1 MTTLAPGDI
10 AITSYYADGADA
22 TTDNFSFVSLVPLT
36 AGTVVYFTD
45 AGWLTTGGFFGA
57 TEDVVT
63 YTVPPGG
70 LAAGT
75 VITLNGLS
83 FNVNGDSI
91 IAYQS
96 PTPTTGPFTNVFG
109 VDFADSNTAWE
120 PEAINTTTS
129 ALPAGLTA
137 GTTGLAFA
145 QDNGAYTGPLTGTR
159 EQILANIA
167 NPANW
172 TLTNNAT
179 PVTAPP
185 VGFVVDAT
193 VHADALATTE
203 TGVLTG
209 SVFADN
215 GLGADVNA
223 TALTEINGVAAGIGT
238 PITLT
243 SGALLTLNADGTF
256 SYDPNGA
263 FEALGGAASGA
274 SNITATDSFTYTAN
288 GGGVGVVTVTV
299 NGVDTGHDFL
309 IGTAGADI
317 ISAGI
322 GNDIVN
328 GLDGDDSLSGGAG
341 GDILNGGLGADTL
354 NGDDGADKLNGDD
367 GADILNGGAGN
378 DLIKGGAG
386 DDQLNGGD
394 GADNL
399 DGGTGA
405 DAMDGGAGND
415 LYYIDSAGDTVT
427 EAVNGGFDIVR
438 STISYVM
445 ADNLEGLQLQGG
457 GDIDGTGN
465 ALANTITGN
474 SGANVLIGG
483 AGADVLD
490 GGGGDD
496 TLIGG
501 LDRDRMTGGDGADT
515 FVITGESITPASGG
529 QPLQID
535 FILDA
540 TFADGDRVDL
550 SAIDANS
557 GLAGDQAF
565 VFVDGF
571 TREAG
576 QAVLFYTASQDT
588 TTLRLDVDGDGRADY
603 QMVLTGQIAAEV
615 ATGPGGGWIL

>member
-22 TTDNFSFVSLVPLT
+22 TTDNFSFVSLVPLA
-36 AGTVVYFTD
+36 AGTVIYFTD
-45 AGWLTTGGFFGA
+45 AGWVTTGGFFGA

-63 YTVPPGG
+63 YTVSAGG
-70 LAAGT
+70 LPAGS

-91 IAYQS
+91 IAYQA
-96 PTPTTGPFTNVFG
+96 PTATTGPFTNIFG
-109 VDFADSNTAWE
+109 VDFADSNTTWA

-129 ALPAGLTA
+129 SLPAGLTA
-137 GTTGLAFA
+137 GTTGLAFG

-179 PVTAPP
+179 PVTPP
-185 VGFVVDAT
+185 PTAFVVAAT
-193 VHADALATTE
+193 VHDDAAATAE
-203 TGVLTG
+203 TAVLTG

-215 GLGADVNA
+215 GGGADVNA
-223 TALTEINGVAAGIGT
+223 TAVTEVNGMAVSVGT
-238 PITLT
+238 PITLA

-263 FEALGGAASGA
+263 FTALGAAGSGA
-274 SNITATDSFTYTAN
+274 SNTTATDSFTYTAN
-288 GGGVGVVTVTV
+288 GGGVGVVTITV
-299 NGVDTGHDFL
+299 NGQDTGHDILF
-309 IGTAGADI
+309 GTALADT

-322 GNDIVN
+322 GNDTVS
-328 GLDGDDSLSGGAG
+328 GLDGDDTLNGGAG
-341 GDILNGGLGADTL
+341 SDILNGGLGVDTL

-367 GADILNGGAGN
+367 GADILNGGVGN
-378 DLIKGGAG
+378 DLLRGGAG
-386 DDQLNGGD
+386 DDTLNGGD
-394 GADNL
+394 GVDNI
-399 DGGTGA
+399 DGGAGA
-405 DAMDGGAGND
+405 DAMAGGLGND
-415 LYYIDSAGDTVT
+415 LYFVDDSGDTVT
-427 EAVNGGFDIVR
+427 EAANAGFDIVR
-438 STISYVM
+438 STVSYVM

-465 ALANTITGN
+465 ALANVITGN
-474 SGANVLIGG
+474 SRANVLSGG

-501 LDRDRMTGGDGADT
+501 LDRDRMTGGTGADT
-515 FVITGESITPASGG
+515 FVITGESITPATGG

-540 TFADGDRVDL
+540 TFSDGDRIDL
-550 SAIDANS
+550 SAIDADS
-557 GLAGDQAF
+557 GQDGDQAF
-565 VFVDGF
+565 TFVDSF
-571 TREAG
+571 TRQAG
-576 QAVLFYTASQDT
+576 EAVLFYSASQDVSI
-588 TTLRLDVDGDGRADY
+588 LRLDVDGDGRADY
-603 QMVLTGQIAAEV
+603 QAVLTGQVGPEV
-615 ATGPGGGWIL
+615 AAGSGGGWVL